1 MRFALIHKSSSY
13 LMVATGFAAAFFGGE
28 VHELVGLVFLV
39 TLVGS
44 WWWEPPRV
52 DRDKFVR
59 WWNVATVAALAWTLI
74 SIFVRDGDLI
84 FDAFNF
90 LAFLQ
95 INKLLNRRTS
105 KDYLHSYVL
114 SFLMLTLAT
123 TVNTELN
130 YGLWFVLYLVF
141 TTWTLILFHLKREM
155 EDNYLLKHSEDAS
168 RSRKVEIQ
176 RILNSRRIVGV
187 PFLAATSGISV
198 IAFLLALTAFFI
210 FPRVGFGLFFA
221 NRRMGNPIAGFS
233 DRVELGDFGVI
244 KDDPSIV
251 MRVEMDDAAG
261 AAQRM
266 DLRWRGNAYDQY
278 DGRSWVRS
286 VHKSTVL
293 TKWNGRFWLDRRGE
307 RPEHIRQRIYLEPI
321 DTKFLF
327 ALGTPVSVEIHQ
339 GPRELPQGAWYEVRR
354 DGFGALLL
362 EITSTLKHTRLNR
375 WTDPDKFVSNPAVRY
390 SVVSSTARPADQL
403 LRERDSP
410 LDPGNPDVARRAGRW
425 FQLPDNVDPKVRRL
439 AQRWTSGQVTVVDKA
454 RAIEKHLREDFKY
467 TTDLEQADKALAPLD
482 DFLFVRKE
490 GHCEYFA
497 TAMVVM
503 LRSLDIPARYVQGFY
518 GGHYN
523 RFGDYLAVSHG
534 DAHSWVE
541 VYFNG
546 VQRWASF
553 DPTPAAT
560 GPNRRR
566 AGLWWTLSMYVD
578 SLRLKWFRYVIEYDL
593 NKQFEAFRRAARWF
607 PKVFSPTRSGPDREA
622 VNIVRRIKERPGAWV
637 GGMGLL
643 LLAILLAG
651 WYLRR
656 RSGRLGG
663 RRGGRSG
670 VHRSSQLYERLLRL
684 LERRGLNKKPSD
696 TALEFL
702 RRVERKGST
711 DEAEVTR
718 EVTGRYLTA
727 RFGDE
732 PLTLD
737 EEAHL
742 VARVKTLASRPRT
755 GAGARGDPGRPP
767 AGR

>member
-28 VHELVGLVFLV
+28 VHELVGLLFSAALIA
-39 TLVGS
+39 S

-52 DRDKFVR
+52 DLDKLTR
-59 WWNVATVAALAWTLI
+59 WWNLATIAALVWTLV
-74 SIFVRDGDLI
+74 SIFALEGDLI
-84 FDAFNF
+84 LDAFHF
-90 LAFLQ
+90 LTFLQ
-95 INKLLNRRTS
+95 VNKMLNRRTS

-198 IAFLLALTAFFI
+198 IAFLMALMAFFI

-221 NRRMGNPIAGFS
+221 NRRMGNPVAGFS

-251 MRVEMDDAAG
+251 MRVEMEDAAT
-261 AAQRM
+261 AHKRM
-266 DLRWRGNAYDQY
+266 DLRWRGNAYDLY
-278 DGRSWVRS
+278 DGRSWLRS
-286 VHKSTVL
+286 SHKTKPL
-293 TKWNGRFWLDRRGE
+293 TKWNGKFWVRRGDAAG
-307 RPEHIRQRIYLEPI
+307 QVTQKVYLEPI

-327 ALGTPVSVEIHQ
+327 ALGKPASVEIQQ
-339 GPRELPQGAWYEVRR
+339 GPRELPQGAWYEVKLDR
-354 DGFGALLL
+354 FGALLL
-362 EITSTLKHTRLNR
+362 DITSTLKHTRLNR
-375 WTDPDKFVSNPAVRY
+375 WTDPDKFVSNPAIRY
-390 SVVSSTARPADQL
+390 SVVSDLSRPPDKL

-410 LDPGNPDVARRAGRW
+410 LDPQDPGVHRRAGRW
-425 FQLPDNVDPKVRRL
+425 FGLPAKLDPRVREL
-439 AQRWTSGQVTVVDKA
+439 ALSWTTGLTTTVDKA
-454 RAIEKHLREDFKY
+454 RAIERHLREDFKY
-467 TTDLEQADKALAPLD
+467 TTDLEQVDTTLTPLD

-497 TAMVVM
+497 TAMAVM
-503 LRSLDIPARYVQGFY
+503 MRSLGLPARYVQGFY

-523 RFGDYLAVSHG
+523 RFGDYLAISHG

-546 VQRWASF
+546 VEEWVTF
-553 DPTPAAT
+553 DPTPAAS

-566 AGLWWTLSMYVD
+566 AGLWWTLSMYAD
-578 SLRLKWFRYVIEYDL
+578 ALRLKWFRYVIEYDL
-593 NKQFEAFRRAARWF
+593 NKQFEAVRKAARWF
-607 PKVFSPTRSGPDREA
+607 PRVFAPPRAGSRGEA
-622 VNIVRRIKERPGAWV
+622 VDIVRRIKERPGALLGLIV
-637 GGMGLL
+637 LL
-643 LLAILLAG
+643 LLIGGVVGA
-651 WYLRR
+651 YLRQR
-656 RSGRLGG
+656 RRGSHRG
-663 RRGGRSG
+663 RGGRSAI
-670 VHRSSQLYERLLRL
+670 HRSSRLYERLLRL
-684 LERRGLNKKPSD
+684 LERRGHSKNPSD

-702 RRVERKGST
+702 RRVERKGSQE
-711 DEAEVTR
+711 EAEVTR
-718 EVTGRYLTA
+718 EVTGRYLSA

-732 PLTLD
+732 PLTD
-737 EEAHL
+737 EEEVHL
-742 VARVKTLASRPRT
+742 SAQVKRLAARPRPHPPNAPAQT
-755 GAGARGDPGRPP
+755 GS
-767 AGR
+767 